1 MLAVRSTWLDLERES
16 IARAIELWHSL
27 GSETFIGRTKFKES
41 NRYVVFDRG
50 QRIDSK
56 PLLAMAYQIQF
67 SCSKE
72 AVPRLS
78 GGEETRAILL
88 RHGYKLVDL
97 RSDASPADGEEA
109 QVDSSTNFWWANQ
122 SQNFDPVFGDRT
134 LWAPLLG
141 KNGQRVDH
149 WLSLEEARLG
159 DIVFHYDSPE
169 LRAISRV
176 ATPPQLAYAP
186 RGYLESATKT
196 VGNLILVEPIQ
207 EVRVGRNEVLEE
219 LESGFGPVNADGTLR
234 RGYFFPISEAAG
246 LAVLGLAGL
255 KPVEKMQNSS
265 PAVSPQPTQGSSDRL
280 ALTAVRAEQRFLRR
294 QQIQRWGSVCCL
306 CGSSLPEELLVG
318 AHIKPR
324 WACTEAE
331 RMDTFN
337 IAMLACLFGC
347 DALYE
352 LGYVVVG
359 STGIVER
366 GIRRSTTVD
375 GRLEALLN
383 RRCSSFSNDSR
394 AYFEWHRGY
403 HMSSAFPDRSA
414 VS

>member
-1 MLAVRSTWLDLERES
+1 MRRTWLDLERKS
-16 IARAIELWHSL
+16 IIRAIELWHSL

-41 NRYVVFDRG
+41 NRYVVFDKG

-56 PLLAMAYQIQF
+56 PLLAMAYQLQF

-78 GGEETRAILL
+78 GGDETRAILL

-97 RSDASPADGEEA
+97 KTDPVHSHSDDV

-122 SQNFDPVFGDRT
+122 SQNFNPVYEDRT

-141 KNGQRVDH
+141 KNGQRVNH
-149 WLSLEEARLG
+149 WLSLENARPG

-176 ATPPQLAYAP
+176 ATPTQLAYPP
-186 RGYLESATKT
+186 RGYLESSTNT
-196 VGNLILVEPIQ
+196 VGNLVLVDPLR
-207 EVRVGRNEVLEE
+207 EVQVKRNEFLGQ
-219 LESGFGPVNADGTLR
+219 LESGSGPLNADGTLR
-234 RGYFFPISEAAG
+234 RGYFFPLSKVVG
-246 LAVLGLAGL
+246 LALLRLAGL
-255 KPVEKMQNSS
+255 EPVEKL
-265 PAVSPQPTQGSSDRL
+265 AVSELEPSLQFAQGSSDRF

-324 WACTEAE
+324 WACTEEE
-331 RMDTFN
+331 RLDTFN

-359 STGIVER
+359 ADGRIER
-366 GIRRSTTVD
+366 GIRRSGNVED
-375 GRLEALLN
+375 RLEALLN
-383 RRCSSFSNDSR
+383 RDCFSYTSDSR
-394 AYFEWHRGY
+394 EYFEWHRGY
-403 HMSSAFPDRSA
+403 HINRS
-414 VS
+414 

>member
-1 MLAVRSTWLDLERES
+1 MVLEGAVPIVRRTWLDLERES
-16 IARAIELWHSL
+16 VVRAIAMWHNL
-27 GSETFIGRTKFKES
+27 GGETFIERTKFKES
-41 NRYVVFDRG
+41 NRYVVFDKG

-56 PLLAMAYQIQF
+56 PLLAMAYQLQF
-67 SCSKE
+67 ACSKE

-78 GGEETRAILL
+78 GGDETRAILQRL
-88 RHGYKLVDL
+88 GYTLVDL
-97 RSDASPADGEEA
+97 RSETSPQPNDVV

-122 SQNFDPVFGDRT
+122 SQNFDPVFEDRT
-134 LWAPLLG
+134 LWAPLVG

-149 WLSLEEARLG
+149 WLSLQNASLG

-169 LRAISRV
+169 LRAVSRV
-176 ATPPQLAYAP
+176 ATVPQLAYPP
-186 RGYLESATKT
+186 RGYLESSTKT
-196 VGNLILVEPIQ
+196 VGNLVLVEPVR
-207 EVRVGRNEVLEE
+207 EVQVGRSEVLEE
-219 LESGFGPVNADGTLR
+219 LDRGFGPVTAHGTLR
-234 RGYFFPISEAAG
+234 RGYFFPISKAAG

-255 KPVEKMQNSS
+255 KPVEKVQDSS
-265 PAVSPQPTQGSSDRL
+265 VEVSPQPVQGSSDRL
-280 ALTAVRAEQRFLRR
+280 ALTAVRAEQSFLRR

-359 STGIVER
+359 SNGIVER
-366 GIRRSTTVD
+366 GIRRSTNVD
-375 GRLEALLN
+375 GRLESLLN
-383 RRCSSFSNDSR
+383 RRCSSFANDSR
-394 AYFEWHRGY
+394 AYFEWHRGH
-403 HMSSAFPDRSA
+403 HMNRS
-414 VS
+414 